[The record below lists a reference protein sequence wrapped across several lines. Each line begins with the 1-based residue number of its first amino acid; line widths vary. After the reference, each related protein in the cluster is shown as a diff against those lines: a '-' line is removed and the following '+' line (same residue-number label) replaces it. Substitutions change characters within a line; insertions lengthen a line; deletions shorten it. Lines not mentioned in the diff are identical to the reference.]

1 MAVSRQDYTGGR
13 AVTAAIISLAH
24 ASRGCW
30 LRRGDP
36 VCVEGYPEPM
46 ELLGVV
52 IPATGLPIAK
62 LARDGDRGAT
72 FARIDRVMLWDER
85 R

>member
-13 AVTAAIISLAH
+13 TVTALIISLAH
-24 ASRGCW
+24 ASHGCW

-36 VCVEGYPEPM
+36 VRVEGYPDPM
-46 ELLGVV
+46 ELLGLV

-62 LARDGDRGAT
+62 VGRRGDRGAA
-72 FARIDRVMLWDER
+72 FVRIDRVTLWDER